1 MCILYHVCVCVA
13 RDYKLDLSVNLGK
26 SKIVGGSAEAGYY
39 CSLCDCV
46 LKDSTTY
53 LHHINGKYHQ
63 RALGMSMRVERSTA
77 DQVKERLNMHK
88 QKASQAKTDENVN
101 VMDGFEAK
109 VKQAEEE
116 ERRAREE
123 MKRKKRQEARRA
135 GEAEEGEE
143 EEWGGDEMAKMMGFA
158 AFGGG

>member
-1 MCILYHVCVCVA
+1 
-13 RDYKLDLSVNLGK
+13 
-26 SKIVGGSAEAGYY
+26 
-39 CSLCDCV
+39 
-46 LKDSTTY
+46 
-53 LHHINGKYHQ
+53 
-63 RALGMSMRVERSTA
+63 MRVERSTA
-77 DQVKERLNMHK
+77 EQVKERLNQDK

-135 GEAEEGEE
+135 GEAEEAEE
-143 EEWGGDEMAKMMGFA
+143 EEGGGDEMAKMMGFA